1 MTALKS
7 WRARMGWTQTQAAEA
22 MGVSKPTYQSWES
35 GKRWSDGTPL
45 PPPKTALLAASA
57 LEQRLPPLE

>member
-22 MGVSKPTYQSWES
+22 MGVTKPTYQSWELE
-35 GKRWSDGTPL
+35 KRWRDGKHMEPDRIV
-45 PPPKTALLAASA
+45 LLAASA